1 MQADISETAREF
13 LSRLGIED
21 KTIQSSKQIK
31 QAKEKGYSIWF
42 SRHKHNT
49 ALDGW
54 GQHSITL
61 QRLEQEGFVH
71 YIGTLQLGVADSLCR
86 VPSLPLNT
94 TSTDIALRTLARRI
108 DNYQRVLQYGERL
121 DGVNNFLS
129 TGPSVVTPLILH
141 IPADVDPEVARI
153 DTSGGD
159 ARLIIDLQKV
169 DYIAQHGWDVDEDQG
184 VDHRPIDLVDGQH
197 RTRGTGLSGEAMA
210 TEIPFILLSGDVD
223 DQRAGKFFAEIN
235 VQSEPLPELHKLHL
249 RYVMALP
256 SHKPT
261 QDFGIPSDAYLNGES
276 RTKTDGD
283 RYANRTAYEI
293 AARLHTEEISPLKGL
308 IKFIESEEVPGIS
321 PPIDSKKWVGI
332 VRTWVAG
339 LFNPRKL
346 RSNSK
351 GLLYEHVLAYFTALR
366 DIART
371 DPHTGEPYANL
382 SMRDPWGFV
391 DQEGKGRDPASSLFK
406 KAVFQ
411 VLMELFPQ
419 AYSVGLQGDFVR
431 EPSLK
436 ERYTKVLEPLIPL
449 DFCDTKNWKEF
460 EIEAGKK
467 YLYQWLAW
475 AILAGKRGADKPD
488 PAAVWNPDDRD
499 ARHSAA
505 GTGLFSPINPSHF
518 AGTIRVDM
526 KSTTELLGTT
536 IELTTDALP
545 NESVVKSISIEYGF
559 GDAFKAPQV
568 RTTKKGYQTLNR
580 PPDDRPQPNRD
591 RPGSAFARQTFGTS
605 TQNGEVHAD
614 RIKIRWS
621 SGNLFNQTV
630 DLFERVYTLDD
641 LRKMNGNTVLLAR
654 EPFSLDYIESEDDVE
669 LLNLGDATDLTHV
682 VVDHEL
688 KDEDDYIEEVWNPLA
703 EEIHSE
709 EHEPED
715 PNGAD
720 RRQRVMDD
728 IANQLGGIAPK
739 PLGSWNYERNA
750 RNRWDL
756 YRNRPQYCNFCFH
769 GIDHKCWNQ

>member
-13 LSRLGIED
+13 LTRLGIED
-21 KTIQSSKQIK
+21 KTIQSNEQIRE
-31 QAKEKGYSIWF
+31 AEEKGHSIWY

-49 ALDGW
+49 SLEGW
-54 GQHSITL
+54 GQHSISL
-61 QRLEQEGFVH
+61 QKLEQEGFVH
-71 YIGTLQLGVADSLCR
+71 YIGTLQLGLADSLCR

-94 TSTDIALRTLARRI
+94 TSTDIAQRTLAGRI
-108 DNYQRVLQYGERL
+108 DNYQRVLDYGKRL
-121 DGVNNFLS
+121 DGVTDFLS

-141 IPADVDPEVARI
+141 IPADVDPEVARVETI
-153 DTSGGD
+153 DGV
-159 ARLIIDLQKV
+159 ARLMVNLQKV

-184 VDHRPIDLVDGQH
+184 IDHRPIDLVDGQH

-210 TEIPFILLSGDVD
+210 TRIPFILLSGDVD

-235 VQSEPLPELHKLHL
+235 VQSDPLPELHKLHL

-261 QDFGIPSDAYLNGES
+261 QDFGIPSAAYLSGES
-276 RTKTDGD
+276 RTKTDTD
-283 RYANRTAYEI
+283 RYANRTAYELG
-293 AARLHTEEISPLKGL
+293 ARLHTEENSPLKGL
-308 IKFIESEEVPGIS
+308 IRFIEGKKETDIA
-321 PPIDSKKWVGI
+321 PPINSKKWVGI
-332 VRTWVAG
+332 VRAWVAG
-339 LFNPRKL
+339 LFNPSKL
-346 RSNSK
+346 RGNSK

-366 DIART
+366 DIVRT
-371 DPHTGEPYANL
+371 DPHTGEPYVNIA
-382 SMRDPWGFV
+382 SQDPWGIV
-391 DQEGKGRDPASSLFK
+391 DRERKGPDPASRVFK
-406 KAVFQ
+406 SAIFE
-411 VLMELFPQ
+411 VLMDLFPQ
-419 AYSVGLQGDFVR
+419 AYSVGLQVDFVG

-436 ERYTKVLEPLIPL
+436 ERYAKVLEPLIPL
-449 DFCDTKNWKEF
+449 DFCDIENWSEF
-460 EIEAGKK
+460 YTEPGKK
-467 YLYQWLAW
+467 YLYQWMAW
-475 AILAGKRGADKPD
+475 AILAGKRGADKPN

-499 ARHSAA
+499 ARHSTA

-536 IELTTDALP
+536 IEVTTDALP
-545 NESVVKSISIEYGF
+545 NESVAKSISIEYGF

-568 RTTKKGYQTLNR
+568 RKNGYQALER
-580 PPDDRPQPNRD
+580 PSDARPQPD
-591 RPGSAFARQTFGTS
+591 RLGSAFARQTFGTS

-641 LRKMNGNTVLLAR
+641 LRKMNGKTVLLAR
-654 EPFSLDYIESEDDVE
+654 EPFSLDYIESKDDVE